1 MKYDTRRFLIFFT
14 LPIHP
19 TKRGQF
25 CSSTART
32 ITPADGRIRIA
43 ALDDAAAAA
52 AAAKQLGANCL
63 AKISLAFGVEL
74 FFSESNKLILCLL

>member
-32 ITPADGRIRIA
+32 ITPADGRGRTRIA
-43 ALDDAAAAA
+43 ALDDAA

>member
-52 AAAKQLGANCL
+52 KQLGANCL